1 MSNPEASATE
11 WLLAD
16 LDAQIQAAQAAGD
29 RPREATAQLQKALF
43 WLSESDWEQA
53 EQAFSRA
60 ADLAA
65 SDGRHD
71 LEAQARYAQA
81 LVLERSPDR
90 AAAARATYARAEQ
103 LFAEQGQTE
112 RVASIRDRLAQAPAP
127 AFDPDAPETWQA
139 WLEQL
144 GDRLQSS
151 IDALYDALASAS
163 SASADERARLEA
175 SRAKLFWLAG
185 ETEPMV
191 ASLEAAIAAAR
202 DSGNPELT
210 ANIDALRRTLLSPQA
225 GADSGDP
232 FSALLAQTMQTG
244 DLPIAGDTVLQRA
257 LQALQKKEY
266 RQVITLAENARRNAL
281 STRDATHYLRYLFAC
296 IFIAFARDG
305 LGDRP
310 GVIAILLTCKATL
323 EREGQAVFGRQL
335 VELLDGLEVRWGKE
349 ALREARLAY
358 RQQMHQQAEAES

>member
-1 MSNPEASATE
+1 LTPRFRLPR
-11 WLLAD
+11 LLAI
-16 LDAQIQAAQAAGD
+16 AH
-29 RPREATAQLQKALF
+29 LQKALL

-65 SDGRHD
+65 SDGWHD

-90 AAAARATYARAEQ
+90 AEAARATYARAEQ

-112 RVASIRDRLAQAPAP
+112 RVASIRDRLAQAPVP
-127 AFDPDAPETWQA
+127 TFDPDAPETWQA
-139 WLEQL
+139 WLDQL

-151 IDALYDALASAS
+151 IDALSDTLPSE
-163 SASADERARLEA
+163 SADERARLEA

-185 ETEPMV
+185 ETEPMA

-202 DSGNPELT
+202 DSGDPELT

-257 LQALQKKEY
+257 LQALQRKEY

-349 ALREARLAY
+349 ALRDARRAY
-358 RQQMHQQAEAES
+358 RQQMRQQAEAES